1 MTERIVFLDR
11 SAIPTNFR
19 SPRFPHVWQD
29 YPDTPAAL
37 VVDRLRDA
45 TIAITNR
52 VQLKEDALA
61 LLPKLRLI
69 AVAATGHDIVDIDA
83 CDRFGLCV
91 ANVRDWCTTSV
102 AEHVFA
108 LIFSLRRKLFE
119 ARDVT
124 RSGAWQRSAGSLV
137 ATLPPPCDLSG
148 SQIGLVGH
156 GAIARRVAQLATG
169 LGMRVQISEHK
180 GSADVRAGRVPF
192 DTILRESDIVSL
204 HCPLTEKTRSL
215 IGAQELEL
223 MKPTAL
229 LINCARGG
237 IVDDHALAS
246 ALANGEIGGA
256 GLDVLGEEP
265 PRNGNPLLDLTAC
278 NLVVTPHTAWVSES
292 ALATFSEQ
300 LIHNLECFVSGRP
313 QNKLT
318 RGLSEGS
325 GTFTPTKVASY
336 E

>member
-11 SAIPTNFR
+11 SAIPATFR
-19 SPRFPHVWQD
+19 PPRFPHAWHD
-29 YPDTPAAL
+29 FPDTPSAL

-52 VQLKEDALA
+52 VQMKEDTLA
-61 LLPKLRLI
+61 QLPKLRLI

-83 CDRFGLCV
+83 CIRFGICV
-91 ANVRDWCTTSV
+91 SNVRDWCTTSV

-108 LIFSLRRKLFE
+108 LIFSLRRRLFE
-119 ARDVT
+119 ARDAT
-124 RSGAWQRSAGSLV
+124 RSGAWQRSPGSLMP
-137 ATLPPPCDLSG
+137 TLPPPCDLSG
-148 SQIGLVGH
+148 SQMGLIGH

-169 LGMRVQISEHK
+169 LGMRVAVGEHK
-180 GSADVRAGRVPF
+180 YSREVRAGRVPF

-204 HCPLTEKTRSL
+204 HCPLTEETRAL
-215 IGAQELEL
+215 IGARELAL

-237 IVDDHALAS
+237 IVDDQALAI
-246 ALANGEIGGA
+246 ALTNGEIGGA
-256 GLDVLGEEP
+256 GLDVLSEEP
-265 PRNGNPLLDLTAC
+265 PRNGNPLLDLTIN
-278 NLVVTPHTAWVSES
+278 NLLVTAHTAWVSES

-300 LIHNLECFVSGRP
+300 LIRNLESFVSGHP
-313 QNKLT
+313 QNELT
-318 RGLSEGS
+318 RTLSRCS
-325 GTFTPTKVASY
+325 ASCTPTKVAAH